1 MVRFVGLAVLGMVFI
16 MAVVPAVVSVAGA
29 FMWIAPWMLIG
40 AACWAIMGR
49 GPRRRRLGGTYRHSS
64 VCGGH
69 STRPTYIRP
78 SQQRPDPWGD
88 NWWAAPRSQ
97 TRPAQTRPAPS
108 AKPAAPPAKPV
119 PTLPAELQAQVD
131 RVRASARELQQ
142 RMTGVPRLSVDLY
155 LLDRITQDYLP
166 RTIDSFL
173 AIPEADRTRAEQA
186 GGNTAVAELTEQL
199 ALLQAKLE
207 DIASN
212 LHRHDLDRLLANRR
226 FLEERLNGQPES
238 LPAENSSPTTAEPIS
253 F

>member
-1 MVRFVGLAVLGMVFI
+1 MVRFVGLTVLGIVFV
-16 MAVVPAVVSVAGA
+16 MAVVPAVLSVAGA
-29 FMWIAPWMLIG
+29 FLWIAPWVLIG
-40 AACWAIMGR
+40 TACWAIMGR
-49 GPRRRRLGGTYRHSS
+49 GPRRHRLGSHYWHSS
-64 VCGGH
+64 ACDGH

-78 SQQRPDPWGD
+78 PQQRPDPWGD

-97 TRPAQTRPAPS
+97 ARPAHTRPV
-108 AKPAAPPAKPV
+108 PAAQPATPPAKPA

-131 RVRASARELQQ
+131 HVRASARELQQ

-173 AIPEADRTRAEQA
+173 AIPEANRARSEQA
-186 GGNTAVAELTEQL
+186 GGKTAADELGEQL
-199 ALLQAKLE
+199 ALLQAKLA

-212 LHRHDLDRLLANRR
+212 LHQHDLDRLLANRR
-226 FLEERLNGQPES
+226 FLEERLNGQPEP
-238 LPAENSSPTTAEPIS
+238 LPADGSSPTTAEPVS